1 MLWMGVDVG
10 GTFTDLVLYDAAA
23 GRLSLAKVP
32 STPGD
37 HSRGVVAA
45 VAASGGALPEVQT
58 FAHGTTVAT
67 NAALERKGARLAVIT
82 TEGFRDVLIL
92 GRGNRLKVYDIK
104 ATRPPGM
111 VRRSDVFEVRGR
123 LGPDGEEIEPL
134 DEAGVRTACE
144 AIAAKGYETVAV
156 CFINSYRNP
165 AHEHRAAAICAE
177 MLPGIPL
184 CASAD
189 VLPEYREYERFS
201 TTALNAAVAPP
212 MERYLTN
219 LQNALAAQGLV
230 RPVAVMTS
238 GGGTWSAERIAA
250 LPVHSMLS
258 GPAAGVIAAAHV
270 ASLADLGS
278 IITYD
283 MGGTSSDV
291 AMIRD
296 YRFEITSEGMVGHFP
311 NRVPQIEIVTVGAGG
326 GSIAAVEAGGFL
338 AVGPRS
344 ASAVPGPACYGK
356 GGTEPTVT
364 DANVVLGRL
373 APADPLGGHI
383 RLDAPAA
390 EAVIAQVGSEL
401 GLDAQAMAEGVIQLA
416 VVRMTAAIKEISVT
430 RGLDPRD
437 FSLLAYGGAGP
448 LHAALVA
455 DELMMPRVVIP
466 PMPGNFSA
474 YGLLVADVRH
484 EVMQT
489 RIVRLDDATP
499 ADIEAILAP
508 LREAAAQ
515 RVAEDGFAADRT
527 RFELSF
533 DMRYIGQSFDLR
545 AVIEGAEAGP
555 DEIRRAF
562 HAVYAERYVQA
573 DDAPVE
579 VVAFRVTTIGVTDKP
594 PLPAVPSDG
603 ALSAAL
609 LGTREV
615 VFGGAPRPTAIY
627 ARSRLFAGATFDGPA
642 IVEEIGATTLVP
654 PGFRASV
661 DTHGN
666 LLLDRMATHG

>member
-1 MLWMGVDVG
+1 MGVDVG

-134 DEAGVRTACE
+134 DEAGVRAACG

-177 MLPGIPL
+177 LLPGMPL

-212 MERYLTN
+212 MSRYLTN
-219 LQNALAAQGLV
+219 LQNALAAQGLA

-270 ASLADLGS
+270 ASLAGLGD

-291 AMIRD
+291 AMIRG
-296 YRFEITSEGMVGHFP
+296 YRFEVTSEGMVGHFP

-326 GSIAAVEAGGFL
+326 GSIATVEAGGFL

-344 ASAVPGPACYGK
+344 AGAVPGPACYGK

-390 EAVIAQVGSEL
+390 ETMIAEVGATL
-401 GLDAQAMAEGVIQLA
+401 GLDARAMGEGIIQLA

-455 DELMMPRVVIP
+455 EELMMPRVVVP

-489 RIVRLDDATP
+489 RIMWLDDATP
-499 ADIEAILAP
+499 ADVEAVLAP
-508 LREAAAQ
+508 LREEAAR

-555 DEIRRAF
+555 DDIRRAF

-579 VVAFRVTTIGVTDKP
+579 VVAFRVTAIGMTDKP
-594 PLPAVPSDG
+594 PLPAMPPG
-603 ALSAAL
+603 GELRAAL
-609 LGTREV
+609 LGTRPV
-615 VFGGAPRPTAIY
+615 VFGGAALPTAIY
-627 ARSRLFAGATFDGPA
+627 ARAGLFAGAAFDGPA